1 MSDEFTALRL
11 RKTSLE
17 RLRKLAADELRT
29 PQQMLDWLLAREEG
43 RRTTII
49 VSAETVASDPA
60 SILTAEERAKIGV

>member
-29 PQQMLDWLLAREEG
+29 PQQMLDWLISREEG
-43 RRTTII
+43 RRTTI
-49 VSAETVASDPA
+49 VSAETVARDPA
-60 SILTAEERAKIGV
+60 AMLTVEERAKIGV